1 MVSDLDRFLAEL
13 QTEPQAAKHQSE
25 RVSQQSQALEMVEAG
40 SPVLELPTRRCHGC
54 NGWVFWVS
62 IHDAVIGTACHPP
75 ADPGLVRRWYWLP
88 EGECTRTQ

>member
-1 MVSDLDRFLAEL
+1 M
-13 QTEPQAAKHQSE
+13 
-25 RVSQQSQALEMVEAG
+25 
-40 SPVLELPTRRCHGC
+40 LELPTRRCHGC